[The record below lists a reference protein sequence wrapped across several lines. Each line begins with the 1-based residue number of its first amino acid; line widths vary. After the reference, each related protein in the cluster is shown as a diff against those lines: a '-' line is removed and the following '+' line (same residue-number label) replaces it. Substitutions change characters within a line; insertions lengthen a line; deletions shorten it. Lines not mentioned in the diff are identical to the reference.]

1 MVNFN
6 AIMISITATMLLAL
20 GFMAINA
27 ETNKKLVYEDSR
39 SAYMQTKMPEL
50 EYYEKYEDLRSDGR
64 TAVIYPI
71 LTQSAYD
78 WNGFHDYYKGY
89 CNLCITTKLHTTY
102 EKTYSASGNGFRVL
116 EFLGYQVLDDIDV
129 DKNPGILKNYDK
141 VILLH
146 NEFVTKK
153 EFEAISSHPNVV
165 YLYPNALVSEVSIN
179 YSSNTITLV
188 RGPGYPT
195 ADITNG
201 FDWQYDN
208 TQYFNDWDCHSWEFY
223 PVENG
228 HMLNCYPETF
238 IPNYGYEL
246 LKKLKSL

>member
-1 MVNFN
+1 
-6 AIMISITATMLLAL
+6 MISITATMLLAL
-20 GFMAINA
+20 GFMVINA
-27 ETNKKLVYEDSR
+27 ETDKKLVYEDSR

-50 EYYEKYEDLRSDGR
+50 EYYEKYEDLKSDGR

-89 CNLCITTKLHTTY
+89 CDSCTTTELHTTY
-102 EKTYSASGNGFRVL
+102 EKTYSASGNGFRIL

-153 EFEAISSHPNVV
+153 EFEAITNHPNVV
-165 YLYPNALVSEVSIN
+165 YLYPNALASEVSID

-188 RGPGYPT
+188 RGSGHPT